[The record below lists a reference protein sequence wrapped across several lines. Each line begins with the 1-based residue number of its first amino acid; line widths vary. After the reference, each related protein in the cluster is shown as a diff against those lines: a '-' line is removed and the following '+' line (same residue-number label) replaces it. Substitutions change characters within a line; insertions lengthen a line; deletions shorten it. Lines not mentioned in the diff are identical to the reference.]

1 MKNLLRALLI
11 LTISIAAN
19 ADQTVP
25 NVEKS
30 TEIPL
35 GSLKA
40 VQVNGEVFFMSKNG
54 RYVFQG
60 QLTDSWS
67 KVTLDT
73 IEEVEYS
80 TKHINVE
87 RFGLPIDSMNVITFG
102 TGPKTVYSFVDPQCG
117 YCKKFVAEAK
127 SKVSEYTFK
136 LIVVPALGKESNLQ
150 SKSLFCAKDK
160 SDALNAFMN
169 DGLGDL
175 AQKTAC
181 DSKYYD
187 LTLTFAQLV
196 GVNAVPYMIA
206 PDGRYKAGAD
216 KGIWQW
222 IEYEG

>member
-1 MKNLLRALLI
+1 MKNLLRALI
-11 LTISIAAN
+11 IFSISVGAYAGQ
-19 ADQTVP
+19 AVP

-35 GSLKA
+35 DSLKA

-73 IEEVEYS
+73 IEEIEYS

-102 TGPKTVYSFVDPQCG
+102 NGPKTVYSFVDPQCG
-117 YCKKFVAEAK
+117 FCKKFVTEAQTK
-127 SKVSEYTFK
+127 AGEYTFK
-136 LIVVPALGKESNLQ
+136 LIVVPALGKESNRQ
-150 SKSLFCAKDK
+150 SKSLFCAKEK
-160 SDALNAFMN
+160 SNALDAFMN
-169 DGLGDL
+169 NGLGNL
-175 AQKTAC
+175 PQKNKC
-181 DSKYYD
+181 DAKYYD

-206 PDGRYKAGAD
+206 PDGRYKAGAE
-216 KGIWQW
+216 KGIWKW
-222 IEYEG
+222 IENES